1 MNSQN
6 KIKLYCCTGAFPFRR
21 PLYQRQLHLGNVF
34 ITEIEWKLEM
44 LAADSSKTA

>member
-1 MNSQN
+1 MNSQK

-44 LAADSSKTA
+44 LAADSS